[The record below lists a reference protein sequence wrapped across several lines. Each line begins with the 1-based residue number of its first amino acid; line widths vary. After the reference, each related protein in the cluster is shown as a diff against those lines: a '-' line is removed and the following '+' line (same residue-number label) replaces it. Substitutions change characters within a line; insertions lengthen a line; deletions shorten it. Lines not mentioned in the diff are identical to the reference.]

1 MITIDQYS
9 DFFSRYNR
17 NLVNF
22 AQAYLRNREQAEDCA
37 MDACMKMWE
46 RRAEIV
52 AKGDDDLLRWTLTVL
67 RNQCINILRRQ
78 KLMVTDSSD
87 EAWTLGERI
96 LGLESFEPQ
105 DICFSEIH
113 GIVTEALQRMPNRTR
128 EVFLTVQ
135 VATTPTMRSLP
146 GTISQRVVWSTI
158 FIRLAAYCA
167 MPLAI
172 MLLRLFS
179 LWDFCIDCKDKLF

>member
-1 MITIDQYS
+1 MITIDQYT

-52 AKGDDDLLRWTLTVL
+52 VKSDDDLLRWSLTVV
-67 RNQCINILRRQ
+67 RNRCINILRRQ

-87 EAWTLGERI
+87 EAWAVGER
-96 LGLESFEPQ
+96 LQGLENFEPQ
-105 DICFSEIH
+105 DICFAEIH
-113 GIVTEALQRMPNRTR
+113 GIVTEALRRMPSRTR
-128 EVFLTVQ
+128 EVFLDCSSGDYAHDE
-135 VATTPTMRSLP
+135 VAARHNITTRGVEYHLYKARRILRDALGDYVP
-146 GTISQRVVWSTI
+146 
-158 FIRLAAYCA
+158 AAF
-167 MPLAI
+167 LFVG
-172 MLLRLFS
+172 LLH
-179 LWDFCIDCKDKLF
+179 